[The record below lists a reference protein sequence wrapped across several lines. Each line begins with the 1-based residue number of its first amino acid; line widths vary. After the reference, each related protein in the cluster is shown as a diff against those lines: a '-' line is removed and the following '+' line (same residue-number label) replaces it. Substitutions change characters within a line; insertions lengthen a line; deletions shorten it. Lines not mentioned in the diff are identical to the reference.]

1 MAAFRGIW
9 TQDFWRAVSGECLAT
24 FIFVLL
30 SLGSTLSW
38 QVEAGKAPP
47 ADLVL
52 ISLSFGLSI
61 ATMVQCFGHISG
73 GHVNPAVT
81 AAMVVTRKLCLAKA
95 VFYVL
100 AQCVGAVTG
109 AGVLYLVTPAAA
121 RGSLGITQVP
131 VYGSSCLTP
140 ADPEAQPGESLST
153 GERSDL
159 GGARPPGGAPH
170 HVPAG
175 LHHLCQLR
183 SQTHGPGGLCQP
195 RHRTGGCYRT
205 LFCSKCL
212 PESQIRRERVSLR
225 TGVEGNGDLWPLT
238 PNPYLKTKP
247 LRNPLIVWLLLLNLV
262 PTDSSSTSNPRRA
275 FSTFPPTSWLEL
287 SRSRRSSWA
296 IKASVLQ
303 HVAPCTPH

>member
-9 TQDFWRAVSGECLAT
+9 TQDFWRAVSGEFLAT

-38 QVEAGKAPP
+38 QAGEGQAPP

-81 AAMVVTRKLCLAKA
+81 AAMVVTRKLSLAKA

-109 AGVLYLVTPAAA
+109 AGVLYLITPAAT
-121 RGSLGITQVP
+121 RGSLGVTQVP
-131 VYGSSCLTP
+131 VCGSSCLTP
-140 ADPEAQPGESLST
+140 ADPPAEAQPGDCLST

-170 HVPAG
+170 HLPAG
-175 LHHLCQLR
+175 LHHLRQLR
-183 SQTHGPGGLCQP
+183 PQARGPGGLRQP

-212 PESQIRRERVSLR
+212 PESQIRGERVSLR
-225 TGVEGNGDLWPLT
+225 TGAEGSGDLWPLT
-238 PNPYLKTKP
+238 PNPYL
-247 LRNPLIVWLLLLNLV
+247 
-262 PTDSSSTSNPRRA
+262 
-275 FSTFPPTSWLEL
+275 
-287 SRSRRSSWA
+287 
-296 IKASVLQ
+296 
-303 HVAPCTPH
+303 